1 MEEQKRKRSASELE
15 REFTVNEIVN
25 ICADYCGI
33 VASRNASDQSALNR
47 ALEYKE
53 GKDGLYRWLEK
64 NYPCIKTTAGVGP
77 TQDSDDSDEAPVMG
91 PAVPTGFGEEDWMK
105 KRGLLYGAD
114 DPNSWVKKPT
124 VAQESK
130 ESAVENAQ
138 KKVSGKSLAAERN
151 IDSDEEARKLFR
163 QHADKLMGILN
174 SGLSDIENAQKEAS
188 EESAVAE
195 RNSDG
200 EEEAH
205 RLFREYAAKQK
216 FDGKLGW

>member
-1 MEEQKRKRSASELE
+1 MTGFTASCTNNSKILRECTNNFKVHWKKNSESASAPNSAPCDRGMEEQKRKRAASELE
-15 REFTVNEIVN
+15 PKFTVKEIVN

-64 NYPCIKTTAGVGP
+64 NYPCIKTTVSVGP
-77 TQDSDDSDEAPVMG
+77 TEDSDDSDETPVMG
-91 PAVPTGFGEEDWMK
+91 PAVPTGFGEKDWMK

-114 DPNSWVKKPT
+114 DPNSWVKKPS

-130 ESAVENAQ
+130 EEPPENTINGHKPGYLA
-138 KKVSGKSLAAERN
+138 GLAA
-151 IDSDEEARKLFR
+151 LV
-163 QHADKLMGILN
+163 LGVT
-174 SGLSDIENAQKEAS
+174 
-188 EESAVAE
+188 EESAAGE

-200 EEEAH
+200 EE
-205 RLFREYAAKQK
+205 
-216 FDGKLGW
+216 

>member
-1 MEEQKRKRSASELE
+1 MEEQKRKRAALESE

-25 ICADYCGI
+25 ICGDYCGI

-53 GKDGLYRWLEK
+53 GKDGLYEWLEE

-77 TQDSDDSDEAPVMG
+77 TQDSDDSDETPVMG

-114 DPNSWVKKPT
+114 DPNSWVKRPA

-130 ESAVENAQ
+130 ESAA
-138 KKVSGKSLAAERN
+138 G
-151 IDSDEEARKLFR
+151 
-163 QHADKLMGILN
+163 
-174 SGLSDIENAQKEAS
+174 
-188 EESAVAE
+188 E

-205 RLFREYAAKQK
+205 RLFREYAATQK
-216 FDGKLGW
+216 FDGRLGW